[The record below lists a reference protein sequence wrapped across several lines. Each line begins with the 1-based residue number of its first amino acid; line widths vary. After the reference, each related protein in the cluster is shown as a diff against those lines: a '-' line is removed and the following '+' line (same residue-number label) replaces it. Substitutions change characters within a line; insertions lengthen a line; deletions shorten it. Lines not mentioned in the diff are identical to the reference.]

1 MDKEIALGE
10 LFKSLKIS
18 LKSASLYS
26 EEHPAFVKSVEE
38 AKEKIDVFLNSQS
51 SLRIDVTPNSLLVEG
66 KCLEKDKLYKDL
78 AELLHNRRIKRIEFK
93 PGITIEEITTFIMR
107 LFLPP
112 ADIIKAGGL
121 NKIFKKE
128 NVSHASVE
136 ELDYAPLLGGDKE
149 EIKDIWPYLLQEA
162 VEKEDLHKLSEFVD
176 NFEKYIGDFETKKLF
191 EDEKIRRSIEKFF
204 AFLKDKNKDKFRKCS
219 KDLYKSILK
228 NKDALE
234 GVNFDELRK
243 VFKDLDADDIASVLW
258 EEMVSDK
265 NFDAMSFQVFSQIT
279 EKDKDEEIATS
290 LAEMFRREFSEK
302 STPHVRKKVEELLS
316 DSTRPYISETYR
328 QIFSSLLKDISIQ
341 GEVTLDQ
348 NLLQKNYRFML
359 LNLLEKE
366 NREDQ
371 LFPLLERIEVE
382 WQRIIDDG
390 DFGYLKGLLK
400 VLDGKSNDLSSEPV
414 FMKLNEHISYFIDNA
429 ILQGDATS
437 EFDDIIPYMKES
449 ALGSNAYIEKI
460 FKEKN
465 TDPVILRFFFKLF
478 PNDLPAFEI
487 KLKESSD
494 DMEFLKKITESLGNV
509 DSPLSLESLKYIFS
523 LGGDWL
529 ELKVLM
535 AMQKISV
542 HDENFLLPLIEKKD
556 YHQRKEA
563 AAILARDEDTKEK
576 IIEELLSVHAPLGR
590 KNKILRQNII
600 IMDEVDLRGAKDSLL
615 ELSRKK
621 FLWNKKLRKAASKV
635 LEKWNER

>member
-1 MDKEIALGE
+1 MDKEQALEE

-38 AKEKIDVFLNSQS
+38 AKQKIDILLNFLSPV
-51 SLRIDVTPNSLLVEG
+51 RIDVTPNSLLVEG
-66 KCLEKDKLYKDL
+66 KSWEKVQLYVEL
-78 AELLHNRRIKRIEFK
+78 ADLLHNRRIKRIEFK
-93 PGITIEEITTFIMR
+93 PGITVEEMVTFLMK

-112 ADIIKAGGL
+112 TDIIQAGGL
-121 NKIFKKE
+121 NEILKKE
-128 NVSHASVE
+128 NVSHVSVE
-136 ELDYAPLLGGDKE
+136 ELDYAPLLGGDEE

-162 VEKEDLHKLSEFVD
+162 VEKEDLQKIGELAD
-176 NFEKYIGDFETKKLF
+176 NFRKYIGGLKTKELF
-191 EDEKIRRSIEKFF
+191 EDEEIRKNIEKFF
-204 AFLKDKNKDKFRKCS
+204 TFLKDKDRDKFSECTKY
-219 KDLYKSILK
+219 LYKSILK
-228 NKDALE
+228 SKDTLE

-265 NFDAMSFQVFSQIT
+265 KFDAMSFHVFSQIT

-290 LAEMFRREFSEK
+290 LAEMCRREFSEK
-302 STPHVRKKVEELLS
+302 STPQVREKVEELLS
-316 DSTRPYISETYR
+316 DSARPYISETYR
-328 QIFSSLLKDISIQ
+328 QIFSSLLKDISVQ
-341 GEVTLDQ
+341 GEVILDQ

-371 LFPLLERIEVE
+371 LFPLLEKIEAE
-382 WQRIIDDG
+382 WQKIIDERDIE
-390 DFGYLKGLLK
+390 YLKGLLK
-400 VLDGKSNDLSSEPV
+400 VLDGKKSDLSSDAV

-429 ILQGDATS
+429 ILQGDVSS

-449 ALGSNAYIEKI
+449 ALGRNAYIEKI
-460 FKEKN
+460 FKEKK

-478 PNDLPAFEI
+478 PDDLPAFEV
-487 KLKESSD
+487 KLKKSSD
-494 DMEFLKKITESLGNV
+494 DLEFLNNITESLGNV

-529 ELKVLM
+529 KLRVLKS
-535 AMQKISV
+535 MQKISV
-542 HDENFLLPLIEKKD
+542 HDENFLFPLIKKKD

-563 AAILARDEDTKEK
+563 AEILARDEDTKEK
-576 IIEELLSVHAPLGR
+576 IIEELLSIHAPLGR
-590 KNKILRQNII
+590 KNKVLRQNIV
-600 IMDEVDLRGAKDSLL
+600 IMDEVDLREAKDSLL
-615 ELSRKK
+615 ELSQKK